1 MRCFRRIYVDVLVVG
16 SGLAGLTAAIS
27 AAEEGVRVA
36 IISRGG
42 LCSGSSF
49 YPGTWGLGLVA
60 PEDEKDVPDLEETIL
75 RIGEGMANPALVH
88 TFTGQIR
95 ESLEYLEHLR
105 VP

>member
-49 YPGTWGLGLVA
+49 YP
-60 PEDEKDVPDLEETIL
+60 
-75 RIGEGMANPALVH
+75 
-88 TFTGQIR
+88 
-95 ESLEYLEHLR
+95 
-105 VP
+105 